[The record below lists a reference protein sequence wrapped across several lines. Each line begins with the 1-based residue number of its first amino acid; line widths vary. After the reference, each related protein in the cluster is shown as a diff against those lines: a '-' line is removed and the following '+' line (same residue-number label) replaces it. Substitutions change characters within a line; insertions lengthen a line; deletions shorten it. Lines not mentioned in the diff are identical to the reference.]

1 MKTKFTMIL
10 TLFMALIV
18 QTTFAQE
25 KTVSGNVSDENGL
38 PLIGATVVIS
48 GTSSG
53 TTTDFDGKYL
63 LNVSTGD
70 VLNFSYL
77 GYSDQNIT
85 VGAANT
91 LVDAMNPNNDPRLPN
106 FFQTYEGNY
115 VGGTYGSA
123 NGASS
128 NSDLS
133 ELIKMPNLK
142 GDLITAAEVH
152 FLVSEAAARGY
163 SVGGTDEA
171 YYNSAIGVS
180 MDEWEV
186 SIEDAATYL
195 ALTEVY
201 YTTADGD
208 WMQKIGSQKWVAMY
222 NNGYEGWT
230 TWRLFNLSL
239 NGPEVDGVTL
249 DIPTR
254 FLYPVSE
261 ATLNGSQYDS
271 AAAAIGRDSKTT
283 KIFWDVN

>member
-25 KTVSGNVSDENGL
+25 KTVSGTVSDENGL

>member
-25 KTVSGNVSDENGL
+25 KTVSGTVSDENGL

-195 ALTEVY
+195 ALSEVD

-271 AAAAIGRDSKTT
+271 AAAAIGGDSKTT